1 MKDEDKALSKSLEW
15 IARDL
20 QDILIYRSDDQTIEK
35 MKEIKKNDKDFEA
48 QLNWIEE
55 YSMSKNKQRDNIE
68 NVLTKQQKEN
78 YSSEKKPSKIL
89 ESPNL
94 TARSLKSTNTS
105 LLNFS
110 EDCIV
115 LIENPNFDIF
125 KLEKEVGQEN
135 TLSTISCYIFITMG
149 LYSIVNYN
157 NFETFLQA
165 ITKGY
170 NRTSAYHNVIDEY
183 NK

>member
-1 MKDEDKALSKSLEW
+1 MDEKDKTLSKSLDW
-15 IARDL
+15 IAKDL

-35 MKEIKKNDKDFEA
+35 LEKIKTKDKDFET
-48 QLNWIEE
+48 QFKWMEE

-68 NVLTKQQKEN
+68 NVLTKQQNKEYMSN
-78 YSSEKKPSKIL
+78 SSDKKFINVL
-89 ESPNL
+89 ESPVM
-94 TARSLKSTNTS
+94 TARSLKSNNNT

-110 EDCIV
+110 EDCIS

-125 KLEKEVGQEN
+125 NLEKEVGQEN

-165 ITKGY
+165 IAKGY
-170 NRTSAYHNVIDEY
+170 NRSSIYHNV
-183 NK
+183 